1 MKGNRR
7 WLLPILVVVAGLAA
21 LPCFVVPQ
29 PRKICNVLIISATS
43 VLPAPAMAQGGSLS
57 PPLDTSMVLGIVA
70 TATFAFGVMSL
81 KESTEKQV
89 ASLKESTDKQV
100 ASLKESTEKQGASIR
115 LLIQNTKEITDQQ
128 IELSEQKFRMEFQ
141 ALSAEFQA
149 LSAKVGEVN
158 KKVDDLVEAVGKK
171 QRWW

>member
-81 KESTEKQV
+81 KESTEKQ
-89 ASLKESTDKQV
+89 
-100 ASLKESTEKQGASIR
+100 GASIR

>member
-1 MKGNRR
+1 M
-7 WLLPILVVVAGLAA
+7 AA

-89 ASLKESTDKQV
+89 ASLKEST
-100 ASLKESTEKQGASIR
+100 EKQGASIL
-115 LLIQNTKEITDQQ
+115 LLIQNTKETTDQK
-128 IELSEQKFRMEFQ
+128 IELSEQNFRMEFQ

-158 KKVDDLVEAVGKK
+158 KKVDDLIEAVGKK

>member
-1 MKGNRR
+1 MCRMKGNRR
-7 WLLPILVVVAGLAA
+7 WLLPILVVVASLAA

-89 ASLKESTDKQV
+89 ASLKEST
-100 ASLKESTEKQGASIR
+100 EKQGASIL
-115 LLIQNTKEITDQQ
+115 LLIQNTKETTDQK
-128 IELSEQKFRMEFQ
+128 IELSEQNFRMEFQ

-158 KKVDDLVEAVGKK
+158 KKVDDLIEAVGKK

>member
-1 MKGNRR
+1 MCRMKGNRR
-7 WLLPILVVVAGLAA
+7 WFLPILVVVASLAA

-89 ASLKESTDKQV
+89 ASLKEST
-100 ASLKESTEKQGASIR
+100 EKQGASIL
-115 LLIQNTKEITDQQ
+115 LLIQNTKETTDQK
-128 IELSEQKFRMEFQ
+128 IELSEQNFRMEFQ

-158 KKVDDLVEAVGKK
+158 KKVDDLIEAVGKK